1 MAILAQVD
9 QRTLLVNMLL
19 LVGLLIVAVVGFIV
33 LVASWTGLKIGI
45 WHFRRKGAERQEQQR
60 KQRPQDKA
68 SLPVGRGLC
77 DRCGTPSRKVLHLP
91 SGERCCPDCYRQFF
105 EG

>member
-1 MAILAQVD
+1 MVAQVD
-9 QRTLLVNMLL
+9 QQTFFVNLMLLVA
-19 LVGLLIVAVVGFIV
+19 LLIVAVVGFIV

-45 WHFRRKGAERQEQQR
+45 WRLRQKRAERREQQR
-60 KQRPQDKA
+60 KQRPEDKA

-77 DRCGTPSRKVLHLP
+77 DRCGTPSREVFHLP

-105 EG
+105 ER

>member
-1 MAILAQVD
+1 MLAQARQEMFFVN
-9 QRTLLVNMLL
+9 LMILVA
-19 LVGLLIVAVVGFIV
+19 LVILAVVGLIV

-45 WHFRRKGAERQEQQR
+45 WHFRRKRAEHQEQQR
-60 KQRPQDKA
+60 KQRPEDKA

-77 DRCGTPSRKVLHLP
+77 DRCGTPSRKVFRLP

-105 EG
+105 ER

>member
-1 MAILAQVD
+1 MLAQARQEMFFVN
-9 QRTLLVNMLL
+9 LMILVA
-19 LVGLLIVAVVGFIV
+19 LVILAVVGFIV

-45 WHFRRKGAERQEQQR
+45 WRLRQKRAERQEQQR
-60 KQRPQDKA
+60 KQRPEDKA

-77 DRCGTPSRKVLHLP
+77 NRCGTPSRKVFHLP

-105 EG
+105 ES